1 MPAKDWMD
9 WVGLII
15 QALLLGGL
23 IWYCIETRRIRIIA
37 AGQLEALQTPC
48 LTFVATLR
56 EGTAAVLDRG
66 GAKGTLVLDFDQGS
80 VMLMNI
86 GTGPAVNI
94 EYRFTP
100 LDDAQSRPNG
110 YVSFMGPG
118 VRAAVPVP
126 RGILRGQE
134 YKCSLQY
141 DSLSHTRYE
150 TRIVIN
156 DLVLTPPFRF
166 DKL

>member
-1 MPAKDWMD
+1 MSNLIGWL
-9 WVGLII
+9 GLVI
-15 QALLLGGL
+15 QALLFGGL
-23 IWYCIETRRIRIIA
+23 VWYCIETRQIRIVA
-37 AGQLEALQTPC
+37 TGQLEALQTPC

-66 GAKGTLVLDFDQGS
+66 GARGTLVLDFNERS
-80 VMLMNI
+80 VMLLNI

-100 LDDAQSRPNG
+100 RDNAQSRPDG
-110 YVSFMGPG
+110 YVSFIGPS
-118 VRAAVPVP
+118 VRAAIPVP
-126 RGILRGQE
+126 RGILQGQE
-134 YKCSLQY
+134 YECSLQY

-150 TRIVIN
+150 TKIVIN